1 MDQNDDVNGSTEPGA
16 APLDLR
22 TIGPRIVDLRN
33 RLGLTQRALARRAAL
48 RPARLSKIER
58 SLKQPRLDELDRLAP
73 ILGVSLEALA
83 YGESPRPHLP
93 LRAEI
98 ADTVG
103 RFVDAFR
110 EYLFLLVRLARGGP
124 SPEENEPNEEN
135 EEKEK

>member
-1 MDQNDDVNGSTEPGA
+1 MDQIDDVNGSTDPGA
-16 APLDLR
+16 APIDLR
-22 TIGPRIVDLRN
+22 AIGPRIVDLRN
-33 RLGLTQRALARRAAL
+33 RLGMTQRALARRAGL

-58 SLKQPRLDELDRLAP
+58 SLKQPRLDELDRLAQ
-73 ILGVSLEALA
+73 ILGVSLETLA

-103 RFVDAFR
+103 RFVDTFR

-124 SPEENEPNEEN
+124 SPEEKEEK

>member
-1 MDQNDDVNGSTEPGA
+1 MDQNDDVNESTDPGA
-16 APLDLR
+16 APIDLKA
-22 TIGPRIVDLRN
+22 IGPRIVDLRN
-33 RLGLTQRALARRAAL
+33 RLGMTQRALARRAGL

-58 SLKQPRLDELDRLAP
+58 SLKQPRLEELIRLAQ
-73 ILGVSLEALA
+73 ILGVSLETLV
-83 YGESPRPHLP
+83 YGESPRPRPP

-124 SPEENEPNEEN
+124 SPEEK
-135 EEKEK
+135 EKEKEK

>member
-1 MDQNDDVNGSTEPGA
+1 MDKIDDVNEATDLGA
-16 APLDLR
+16 ASLDLR
-22 TIGPRIVDLRN
+22 KIGPRIVDLRN
-33 RLGLTQRALARRAAL
+33 RLGLTQRALARRSGL

-58 SLKQPRLDELDRLAP
+58 SLKQPRLDELDRLAQ
-73 ILGVSLEALA
+73 ILGVSLETLA

-124 SPEENEPNEEN
+124 SSEEK

>member
-1 MDQNDDVNGSTEPGA
+1 MDKNDDVNRSTEHGA

-33 RLGLTQRALARRAAL
+33 RLGLTQRALARRARL
-48 RPARLSKIER
+48 RPARLSKVER
-58 SLKQPRLDELDRLAP
+58 ALKQPRLEELDRLAQ
-73 ILGVSLEALA
+73 ILGVSLETLA

-124 SPEENEPNEEN
+124 TPEENETN
-135 EEKEK
+135 EEKER